1 MNIIQ
6 IPAFTDNYFWLMF
19 EDNKKSAVIVD
30 PGDYAPVIKSLKD
43 NNLELTDI
51 LITHHHNDRIGGV
64 SELKK
69 VFPKVNIFGPSDPR
83 IPADNIVKNEDIIKL
98 DSLNEEFRVLDV
110 RGHTNSHIAY
120 YFDKKLFC
128 GDTLFS
134 CGCGRLFEGT
144 YEDMHKAL
152 TKIKNLPK
160 ETLIYCAHEYTLD
173 NIGFAKLL
181 DPNNHD
187 LIARE
192 EEVKKIL
199 KEGGYSVP
207 SVLENELK
215 INPFLRFD
223 HKDVISSVQ
232 NHFNLKLNKESEIF
246 KYTRQW
252 KDNEYD

>member
-1 MNIIQ
+1 MNIVQ

-19 EDNKKSAVIVD
+19 EDNNKSAVVVD

-43 NNLELTDI
+43 NSLELTDI
-51 LITHHHNDRIGGV
+51 LITHHHNDHIGGV

-69 VFPKVNIFGPSDPR
+69 VFPKVNIFGPADPR
-83 IPADNIVKNEDIIKL
+83 IPADNIVKDEDVIKL

-144 YEDMHKAL
+144 HVDMHKAMQ
-152 TKIKNLPK
+152 KIKKLPK
-160 ETLIYCAHEYTLD
+160 ETLVYCAHEYTLD

-181 DPNNHD
+181 EPNNPD
-187 LIARE
+187 LLKRE
-192 EEVKKIL
+192 KEVVEIL
-199 KEGGYSVP
+199 DKGQYSIP

-223 HKDVISSVQ
+223 HKDIIDAIQ
-232 NHFNLKLNKESEIF
+232 KHFNVKTYDEAEIF
-246 KYTRQW
+246 KYTRAW
-252 KDNEYD
+252 KDHEYD

>member
-1 MNIIQ
+1 MNIVQ

-19 EDNKKSAVIVD
+19 EDNNKSAVVVD
-30 PGDYAPVIKSLKD
+30 PGDSAPVIKSLMD

-51 LITHHHNDRIGGV
+51 LITHHHNDHIGGV

-69 VFPKVNIFGPSDPR
+69 VFPKVNIFGPSDSR
-83 IPADNIVKNEDIIKL
+83 IPANNIVKDEDTIKL

-144 YEDMHKAL
+144 YNEMYQSL
-152 TKIKNLPK
+152 LKIKNLPK
-160 ETLIYCAHEYTLD
+160 KTLLYCAHEYTLD
-173 NIGFAKLL
+173 NIGFAKIVEPDNKDLL
-181 DPNNHD
+181 RKEKEVLYLRKNN
-187 LIARE
+187 
-192 EEVKKIL
+192 K
-199 KEGGYSVP
+199 YTVP
-207 SVLENELK
+207 SLLEEELK
-215 INPFLRFD
+215 INPFLRFNNINV
-223 HKDVISSVQ
+223 KKSVEK
-232 NHFNLKLNKESEIF
+232 HFKKEFMNESEIF
-246 KYTRQW
+246 KYTREW